1 MKRIIL
7 SGALSLCLAAA
18 WPAQAAPNWPNAPY
32 SFYAKSEDLKDVLQ
46 EFASGFSLSLQ
57 MGPGIK
63 GTVNGRF
70 NANTPT
76 EFMDKL
82 GGVYGFSWFVY
93 GGTLFVSNASDI
105 TAKSISAMG
114 GSITAMHDALL
125 QMGVVDPRFGWGEL
139 PDQGIA
145 LVSGPPAYVKLVQRM
160 VSALPLGAGG
170 QQVQVFRLKYA
181 SVQDRVISY
190 RGQQI
195 TMPGVTTILR
205 SLIQGSGSGNNNQV
219 LSAIAAPLRQH
230 PPAFNSYT
238 ANNAGDANA
247 PGGVAASNVSV
258 QVSDAAAAGAA
269 AAGAAA
275 AGSERLSRAGGLRL
289 QEPSVQAD
297 PRQNAIIVQDIPD
310 RIPIY
315 RQLIEELDKPSTLIQ
330 IEAMIVDVDTNLVNQ
345 LGVTW
350 GGLAGKTS
358 LGYGDLSLTPSGGLP
373 VASGASLSPGTL
385 GVSVGNILVARLNAL
400 QASGQAHIL
409 SQPSILTV
417 DNMGAVIDLSTT
429 FYIQTVGQTVA
440 TVTPETVGT
449 SLRVTPRYIDD
460 RGDRKVELTVDIED
474 GGIDQSTT
482 VGTLPTVSSSTISTL
497 AVVGDDQ
504 TLLIG
509 GYDHA
514 QYSSQTSKVPIL
526 GDIPIIGALFSSRG
540 KTGQQQERLFLLR
553 PRVVAIAGKM
563 ISMPRGQDGSGLALS
578 ATWGQAAAGHSL
590 NLVDGQPTRVMP
602 GMPQAGGNAPL
613 TVSPDYVA
621 PDSVGTS
628 MEPFTQ
634 GGRGTARKSS
644 FTSVMP

>member
-7 SGALSLCLAAA
+7 SGALALCLAAA

-57 MGPGIK
+57 MGPGIR

-82 GGVYGFSWFVY
+82 GGVYGFNWFVY

-125 QMGVVDPRFGWGEL
+125 QMGVLDPRFGWGEL

-160 VSALPLGAGG
+160 VAALPLGAGG

-195 TMPGVTTILR
+195 VMPGVTTILR
-205 SLIQGSGSGNNNQV
+205 NLIQGSGSGNNNQV
-219 LSAIAAPLRQH
+219 LSSIAAPLRQH
-230 PPAFNSYT
+230 PPAFNNYT
-238 ANNAGDANA
+238 ASNAGDANA
-247 PGGVAASNVSV
+247 PGGVAASNVSA
-258 QVSDAAAAGAA
+258 QASDAATRAAGT
-269 AAGAAA
+269 G
-275 AGSERLSRAGGLRL
+275 GSGQPSRAGGGLRL

-350 GGLAGKTS
+350 GGLSGKTS

-373 VASGASLSPGTL
+373 LVSGASLSPGTL
-385 GVSVGNILVARLNAL
+385 GVSVGNLLVARLNAL

-460 RGDRKVELTVDIED
+460 RGERKVELTVDIED

-482 VGTLPTVSSSTISTL
+482 VGALPTVSSSTISTL
-497 AVVGDDQ
+497 AVVGDNQ

-514 QYSSQTSKVPIL
+514 QYASQTNKVPIL

-540 KTGQQQERLFLLR
+540 KTGRQQERLFLLR

-578 ATWGQAAAGHSL
+578 ATWGQAVGGHAL
-590 NLVDGQPTRVMP
+590 NLVGGQQTRVVP
-602 GMPQAGGNAPL
+602 GMRQTGGTGPL
-613 TVSPDYVA
+613 TVSPDYVG

-628 MEPFTQ
+628 MEPFTS
-634 GGRGTARKSS
+634 GGGGAAVRSHA

>member
-57 MGPGIK
+57 MGPGIR

-238 ANNAGDANA
+238 ANNAGDANM
-247 PGGVAASNVSV
+247 PGGVAASNV
-258 QVSDAAAAGAA
+258 GAPA
-269 AAGAAA
+269 PDVAA
-275 AGSERLSRAGGLRL
+275 AGSGQPLNRAGGLRL

-350 GGLAGKTS
+350 GGLAGKAS
-358 LGYGDLSLTPSGGLP
+358 FGYGDLSLAPSGGLP
-373 VASGASLSPGTL
+373 VASVASPSPGTL
-385 GVSVGNILVARLNAL
+385 GVSVGNMLVARLNAL

-514 QYSSQTSKVPIL
+514 QYSSQTNKVPIL

-578 ATWGQAAAGHSL
+578 ATWGQAVAGHSL
-590 NLVDGQPTRVMP
+590 NLVGGQQTRVMP
-602 GMPQAGGNAPL
+602 GMQQAGGNAPL

-634 GGRGTARKSS
+634 GGRGTARHSS
-644 FTSVMP
+644 FTNVMP

>member
-32 SFYAKSEDLKDVLQ
+32 SFYAKSEDIKDVLQ

-57 MGPGIK
+57 MGPGIS

-160 VSALPLGAGG
+160 VAALPLGAGG

-230 PPAFNSYT
+230 PPAFNNYSAT
-238 ANNAGDANA
+238 NAGDANM
-247 PGGVAASNVSV
+247 PGGVAASNASAPA
-258 QVSDAAAAGAA
+258 SDSG
-269 AAGAAA
+269 A
-275 AGSERLSRAGGLRL
+275 AGSERLNRAGGLRL

-350 GGLAGKTS
+350 GAMAGKAA
-358 LGYGDLSLTPSGGLP
+358 LGYGDLSLSPTQGLP
-373 VASGASLSPGTL
+373 LAGNATAVTPGTL
-385 GVSVGNILVARLNAL
+385 GVSVGNLLVARLNAL

-514 QYSSQTSKVPIL
+514 QYASQTNKVPIL

-540 KTGQQQERLFLLR
+540 KTGRQQERLFLLR

-563 ISMPRGQDGSGLALS
+563 IAMPRGQDGSGLALS
-578 ATWGQAAAGHSL
+578 ATWGQSAAGHSL
-590 NLVDGQPTRVMP
+590 NLVGGQQTRVMP
-602 GMPQAGGNAPL
+602 GMQQAGGNGPL

-634 GGRGTARKSS
+634 GGGGTARRSS
-644 FTSVMP
+644 FTGVMP

>member
-1 MKRIIL
+1 MQGENPLKRIIL
-7 SGALSLCLAAA
+7 SGVLSLCLAAA
-18 WPAQAAPNWPNAPY
+18 WPAHAAPSWPNAPY

-57 MGPGIK
+57 MGPGIS

-160 VSALPLGAGG
+160 VAALPLGAGG
-170 QQVQVFRLKYA
+170 QQVAVFRLRYA
-181 SVQDRVISY
+181 SVQDRVVSY

-195 TMPGVTTILR
+195 TMPGVATIL
-205 SLIQGSGSGNNNQV
+205 SNLIQGSGGGNNNQT
-219 LSAIAAPLRQH
+219 LSAIAAPLRQN
-230 PPAFNSYT
+230 PPRFNGYT
-238 ANNAGDANA
+238 AANAGDANA
-247 PGGVAASNVSV
+247 PGGVAATNVS
-258 QVSDAAAAGAA
+258 APAP
-269 AAGAAA
+269 
-275 AGSERLSRAGGLRL
+275 GSAQAPGSGQLDRAGGLRL

-297 PRQNAIIVQDIPD
+297 LRQNAIIVQDIPD

-330 IEAMIVDVDTNLVNQ
+330 IEAMIVDVNTNLVNQ

-350 GGLAGKTS
+350 GGLAGKAAI
-358 LGYGDLSLTPSGGLP
+358 GYGNLSLTPSGGLP

-385 GVSVGNILVARLNAL
+385 GVSVGNMLVAQLNAL

-482 VGTLPTVSSSTISTL
+482 VGSLPTVSSSTISTL

-514 QYSSQTSKVPIL
+514 Q
-526 GDIPIIGALFSSRG
+526 
-540 KTGQQQERLFLLR
+540 
-553 PRVVAIAGKM
+553 
-563 ISMPRGQDGSGLALS
+563 
-578 ATWGQAAAGHSL
+578 
-590 NLVDGQPTRVMP
+590 
-602 GMPQAGGNAPL
+602 
-613 TVSPDYVA
+613 
-621 PDSVGTS
+621 
-628 MEPFTQ
+628 
-634 GGRGTARKSS
+634 
-644 FTSVMP
+644 